1 MPLYDYS
8 CPDCGPFR
16 AWTRMSEAEAP
27 GRCPECGQ
35 RAQRSVAMPFLAMMN
50 ANTRIAHA
58 RNERSAHEPRVMSKQ
73 ELDASG
79 RKRSE
84 VFGDNRHRLNHYGCG
99 HDHGHAG
106 KGKFRRAHNST
117 RPWMMGH

>member
-8 CPDCGPFR
+8 CARCGPFR
-16 AWTRMSEAEAP
+16 AWTSMSEADAP
-27 GRCPECGQ
+27 ASCPECGKQ
-35 RAQRSVAMPFLAMMN
+35 AKRSIAMPFLAVMN
-50 ANTRIAHA
+50 SNTRIAHA
-58 RNERSAHEPRVMSKQ
+58 RNERAAHEPRVMTRQ

-79 RKRSE
+79 RRRSE
-84 VFGDNRHRLNHYGCG
+84 VFGDNRHRLNHHGCG
-99 HDHGHAG
+99 HDHDQ